1 MLDPAPE
8 MELVDAVNVFDTLDE
23 EDVDAVPLLAV
34 LAPPTLEA
42 ELKVFS
48 LEVEV
53 CDPVP
58 GPVSP
63 EF

>member
-1 MLDPAPE
+1 